1 MPATKKRS
9 AKDSSQTPAPCI
21 SPATA
26 TKQKPAAGAYSHR
39 KALAHLRR
47 VDPKFGAVIDAVG
60 KCRYSAREEGTHF
73 GALVRSIVYQQL
85 SGKAAGTIHARLR
98 ALHGDRDPTPAELI
112 ATPEAI
118 LRGVGLSRQ
127 KMSYLLDL
135 ASRVERGELPLDGV
149 HELSDEELT
158 EALVQVKGIG
168 RWTAQMFLMFRLG
181 RTDVLPDLDLGI
193 QKGLQRAYGLRKMP
207 KPKDVL
213 RHGEKWAPY
222 RTIASWY
229 LWHVLEVE
237 NFGGGQETGGRVARQ
252 KSGTRGERQGQNA
265 GVSRQGQEA
274 GVRVT
279 RRASGAGGRSQKGQ
293 VKPDR
298 KR

>member
-1 MPATKKRS
+1 MH
-9 AKDSSQTPAPCI
+9 Q
-21 SPATA
+21 
-26 TKQKPAAGAYSHR
+26 
-39 KALAHLRR
+39 KALNHLRR
-47 VDPKFGAVIDAVG
+47 ADPQLGAVIEKVG
-60 KCRYSAREEGTHF
+60 RCRFEARAEGTHF

-98 ALHGDRDPTPAELI
+98 ALYGDRDPTAREIL
-112 ATPEAI
+112 ATPEET

-127 KMSYLLDL
+127 KLSYLRDL
-135 ASRVERGELPLDGV
+135 AERVEGGALPVDAL
-149 HELSDEELT
+149 HELDDEALT
-158 EALVQVKGIG
+158 TALVQVKGIG

-207 KPKDVL
+207 APKDVL

-229 LWHVLEVE
+229 LWRLLDVP
-237 NFGGGQETGGRVARQ
+237 ETASARPRKPRVA
-252 KSGTRGERQGQNA
+252 K
-265 GVSRQGQEA
+265 
-274 GVRVT
+274 
-279 RRASGAGGRSQKGQ
+279 
-293 VKPDR
+293 

>member
-1 MPATKKRS
+1 MPATKKAP
-9 AKDSSQTPAPCI
+9 AKK
-21 SPATA
+21 ATA
-26 TKQKPAAGAYSHR
+26 KRATARKTTAKTASTHR
-39 KALAHLRR
+39 KALNHLRR

-60 KCRYSAREEGTHF
+60 ACRYAAREEGTHF

-85 SGKAAGTIHARLR
+85 SGKAAGTIHSRLR
-98 ALHGDRDPTPAELI
+98 ALYGDRDPTAAELL

-127 KMSYLLDL
+127 KLSYLLDL
-135 ASRVERGELPLDGV
+135 SARVERGELPLENV
-149 HELSDEELT
+149 HELDDDELT
-158 EALVQVKGIG
+158 TALVQVKGIG

-193 QKGLQRAYGLRKMP
+193 QKGLQRAYALRKMP
-207 KPKDVL
+207 GPKDVL

-229 LWHVLEVE
+229 LWRLLDVPEPARKP
-237 NFGGGQETGGRVARQ
+237 RV
-252 KSGTRGERQGQNA
+252 
-265 GVSRQGQEA
+265 
-274 GVRVT
+274 
-279 RRASGAGGRSQKGQ
+279 
-293 VKPDR
+293 VK

>member
-1 MPATKKRS
+1 MPATRKVAKK
-9 AKDSSQTPAPCI
+9 
-21 SPATA
+21 
-26 TKQKPAAGAYSHR
+26 KPAAKKAAPTKTASKPAAKRAPAKRSSHR
-39 KALAHLRR
+39 KALDHLRR

-60 KCRYSAREEGTHF
+60 SCRYQAREEGTHF

-98 ALHGDRDPTPAELI
+98 ALYGDRDPTPTEIL
-112 ATPEAI
+112 ATPEPV

-127 KMSYLLDL
+127 KLSYLLDL
-135 ASRVERGELPLDGV
+135 AARVDRGELPLENV
-149 HELSDEELT
+149 HELDDDALT
-158 EALVQVKGIG
+158 TALVQVKGIG

-229 LWHVLEVE
+229 LWRLLDVAEE
-237 NFGGGQETGGRVARQ
+237 GR
-252 KSGTRGERQGQNA
+252 
-265 GVSRQGQEA
+265 
-274 GVRVT
+274 
-279 RRASGAGGRSQKGQ
+279 
-293 VKPDR
+293 
-298 KR
+298 

>member
-1 MPATKKRS
+1 MPATKKES
-9 AKDSSQTPAPCI
+9 KTP
-21 SPATA
+21 
-26 TKQKPAAGAYSHR
+26 TKPQPLTHR

-60 KCRYSAREEGTHF
+60 GCRYAPREEGTHF

-85 SGKAAGTIHARLR
+85 SGKAAGTIHGRLR
-98 ALHGDRDPTPAELI
+98 ALYDDRDPTPAELL
-112 ATPEAI
+112 ATPEAT

-135 ASRVERGELPLDGV
+135 AARVERGELPLDAV
-149 HELSDEELT
+149 HELGDDELT
-158 EALVQVKGIG
+158 TALVQVKGIG

-181 RTDVLPDLDLGI
+181 RADVLPDLDLGI

-207 KPKDVL
+207 TPKDVL

-229 LWHVLEVE
+229 LWRLLDIPAEPAKSAKKVKAKPAAKS
-237 NFGGGQETGGRVARQ
+237 RARTPV
-252 KSGTRGERQGQNA
+252 K
-265 GVSRQGQEA
+265 
-274 GVRVT
+274 
-279 RRASGAGGRSQKGQ
+279 RA
-293 VKPDR
+293 VKRARAR
-298 KR
+298 KAAKR